1 MVAARHAEG
10 MLIAFIVILFVVIPL
25 ASLVW
30 GVDSRLDEPRR
41 PWRS

>member
-1 MVAARHAEG
+1 MVADRHAGG
-10 MLIAFIVILFVVIPL
+10 MLIAFFVILFLVIPL